1 MTGIHLENCG
11 MIAIDEHLDL
21 DLNERMG
28 QGDDD
33 DDSATCELQFD
44 K

>member
-11 MIAIDEHLDL
+11 MIAIDEHLNL
-21 DLNERMG
+21 GLNEQTR
-28 QGDDD
+28 QGDD
-33 DDSATCELQFD
+33 DDSATCELQFG